1 MLRFIFKRFLQAIPV
16 LFIVAT
22 ATFFLLKQMPGGPF
36 DTEKAMPPEAKKQI
50 NAFYGLDKPVG
61 VQYVN
66 YLKNLILH
74 GDLGPSQKYI
84 GWSVNELLGASLPVS
99 FELGCYGMAF
109 ALFFGLI
116 AGIIASLRKNRVGD
130 YVPMSLATLGICVP
144 SFVTGPLLILIFAI
158 HSHWF
163 NSSGWNFPR
172 DRILPAITLGL
183 YYMAY
188 IARLARGG
196 MLEILNQDFI
206 RTARAKGAS
215 EWRVVWK
222 HSLRGGLL
230 SVVSF
235 MGPAVSG
242 IITGSLVVETIF
254 EIPGAARFFVMAAFN
269 RDGPM
274 LMGTTLVFAVL
285 IIVMNLLVDI
295 VQVWL
300 NPRLRFE
307 E

>member
-50 NAFYGLDKPVG
+50 EAFYGLDKPVG

-84 GWSVNELLGASLPVS
+84 GWSVNELLASSLPVS
-99 FELGCYGMAF
+99 LELGCYGLAF
-109 ALFFGLI
+109 ALVFGLI
-116 AGIIASLRKNRVGD
+116 AGIVASLKKNTAGD

-144 SFVTGPLLILIFAI
+144 SFVTGPLLILLFAI
-158 HSHWF
+158 KVGWF

-172 DRILPAITLGL
+172 DRVLPAITLGL

-188 IARLARGG
+188 IARLGRGG

-215 EWRVVWK
+215 QWRVVWK

-235 MGPAVSG
+235 LGPAVSG

-254 EIPGAARFFVMAAFN
+254 QIPGAARFFVMAAFN

>member
-1 MLRFIFKRFLQAIPV
+1 MLRFIFKRFLEAIPV
-16 LFIVAT
+16 LLIVAT
-22 ATFFLLKQMPGGPF
+22 LTFFLLKQMPGGPF
-36 DTEKAMPPEAKKQI
+36 DTEKPMPPEAKKALQ
-50 NAFYGLDKPVG
+50 AFYGLDKPLG

-66 YLKNLILH
+66 YMKSLILH
-74 GDLGPSQKYI
+74 GDFGPSQKYL
-84 GWSVNELLGASLPVS
+84 GWGVNELLASSLPVS
-99 FELGCYGMAF
+99 LELGCYGLAF

-116 AGIIASLRKNRVGD
+116 AGIVASLRKNTAGD
-130 YVPMSLATLGICVP
+130 YVPMSVATLGICIP
-144 SFVTGPLLILIFAI
+144 SFVVGPLLILVFGILLG
-158 HSHWF
+158 WY

-172 DRILPAITLGL
+172 DRVLPGITLGL

-188 IARLARGG
+188 IARLGRGG

-235 MGPAVSG
+235 LGPAVSG
-242 IITGSLVVETIF
+242 ILTGSLVVETIF
-254 EIPGAARFFVMAAFN
+254 QIPGAARFFVMAAFN

-295 VQVWL
+295 VQVWM

-307 E
+307 